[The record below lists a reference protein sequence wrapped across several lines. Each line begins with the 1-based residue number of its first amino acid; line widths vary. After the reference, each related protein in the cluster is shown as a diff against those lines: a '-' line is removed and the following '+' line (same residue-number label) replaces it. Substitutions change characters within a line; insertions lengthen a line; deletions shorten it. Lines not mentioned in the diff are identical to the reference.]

1 MMEQGTN
8 SRNTRIIAIGNQKGG
23 VCKTTNVVH
32 IAAGL
37 GELGRRCLIWDL
49 DMNCGASKHLGI
61 RPDAK
66 FLGTYEVLSGME
78 EPGDVIVTPE
88 DDVPLPKNVHIIPA
102 RRNLE
107 NLDETLA
114 SRDKWFSRPD
124 VLIEPLNKL
133 VGRYDYILL
142 DTAPNAT
149 TPTIAAYKA
158 AQYFILCAIPEH
170 FAIDGLGE
178 ALDDIGKVRQRGNP
192 NLRLLGVVLACVR
205 SNYRLSKKLT
215 SYVEEKFSPEGG
227 PNLKFSTE
235 VGRAQAVPE
244 AQEAGVTLFERNPS
258 HKVTEQY
265 RQLVREIEERIVRF
279 ESAAAQPAQV
289 AAVAS
294 APVSSVVPSAAP
306 PVMPPEPA
314 VSTVAGEE
322 VANG

>member
-1 MMEQGTN
+1 MMEQGII
-8 SRNTRIIAIGNQKGG
+8 SRNTRILAIGNQKGG
-23 VCKTTNVVH
+23 VSKTTNVVH
-32 IAAGL
+32 IAAAL

-66 FLGTYEVLSGME
+66 FLGTYEVLTEME

-88 DDVPLPKNVHIIPA
+88 DDIELPKNVHIIPA

-114 SRDKWFSRPD
+114 GRDKWFSRPD
-124 VLIEPLNKL
+124 VLVEPLRKL
-133 VGRYDYILL
+133 AGQYDYILL

-158 AQYFILCAIPEH
+158 AEYFILCAIPEH

-178 ALDDIGKVRQRGNP
+178 ALDDIGKVRRRGNP
-192 NLRLLGVVLACVR
+192 DLKLLGVVLACVR

-227 PNLKFSTE
+227 PNLKFATE
-235 VGRAQAVPE
+235 IGRAQAVPE
-244 AQEAGVTLFERNPS
+244 AQEAGRTLFETNPS

-265 RQLVREIEERIVRF
+265 RQLVREIEERI
-279 ESAAAQPAQV
+279 AQHEANVTQAGQV

-294 APVSSVVPSAAP
+294 APTSS
-306 PVMPPEPA
+306 VMPPPTMTPEPA
-314 VSTVAGEE
+314 IIAAAGEG